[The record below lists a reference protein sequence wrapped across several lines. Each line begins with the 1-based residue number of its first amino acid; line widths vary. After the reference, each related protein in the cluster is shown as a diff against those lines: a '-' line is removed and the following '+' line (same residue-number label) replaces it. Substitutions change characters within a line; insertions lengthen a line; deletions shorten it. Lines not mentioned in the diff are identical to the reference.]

1 MKETCRQVWYVQ
13 FVFKSKRLKLK
24 LLCRTQ
30 GCKQKYQPSV
40 KKIKKINQFWSI
52 IKNDVSF
59 FPYIMKIL
67 EQQKLQNIYVIEVH
81 MKYLGSKLKF
91 PGFTASELSKG
102 NNWHKNTTKS
112 QQFSVLAQTL

>member
-1 MKETCRQVWYVQ
+1 MQAKIPAKCQKNKKNQSILVNHQKWCQ
-13 FVFKSKRLKLK
+13 FFSL
-24 LLCRTQ
+24 
-30 GCKQKYQPSV
+30 YYED
-40 KKIKKINQFWSI
+40 F
-52 IKNDVSF
+52 
-59 FPYIMKIL
+59 

-102 NNWHKNTTKS
+102 NNWHKNTTNS